1 MLQGLCIHL
10 FGLDLHLCV
19 LLDGLKGLHSERH
32 MLDLDDHFVFSSQ
45 LSLLPDG
52 VHTLPQQLGLVGVVG
67 CREGL
72 LEHVGFHP
80 VLERAL
86 LPAQALALCN
96 FLVRALRARCLE
108 SESSQHVQA
117 SGL

>member
-1 MLQGLCIHL
+1 MVVVLQGLCIHL

-32 MLDLDDHFVFSSQ
+32 VLDLDNHFVFSSQ

-52 VHTLPQQLGLVGVVG
+52 VHTLPQLLGLVGVVG

-80 VLERAL
+80 VLERTSFF
-86 LPAQALALCN
+86 QIN
-96 FLVRALRARCLE
+96 FLFVIVGKKLSVPTYLA
-108 SESSQHVQA
+108 
-117 SGL
+117 